1 MAVRLHAD
9 LQTAMLRCG
18 TLPMKTKSRFSPMMD
33 TQYKQ
38 SRLIN
43 TETSHYLPQAH
54 LTHRTYIRIWR
65 SDTRSSRTMIKT
77 FIRRKMVQSHCF
89 CHTVMDRR
97 VADVIP
103 WRWLPILFTGVIL
116 VISVSV
122 AFIRIEV
129 SYTDKGRLSGIGQI
143 NPAEILNMASN
154 NVKQI
159 RRGAANVLGN
169 WARALQGEEGDT
181 LDV

>member
-1 MAVRLHAD
+1 MAVWLHAD

-18 TLPMKTKSRFSPMMD
+18 TLPMKTKSRFSPMMAH
-33 TQYKQ
+33 QY
-38 SRLIN
+38 RDFTLLA
-43 TETSHYLPQAH
+43 TGTSHSSEN
-54 LTHRTYIRIWR
+54 TYIRIWR

-143 NPAEILNMASN
+143 NLAEILNTASN

-159 RRGAANVLGN
+159 HRGAANVLGN

-181 LDV
+181 VDV

>member
-1 MAVRLHAD
+1 M
-9 LQTAMLRCG
+9 
-18 TLPMKTKSRFSPMMD
+18 
-33 TQYKQ
+33 
-38 SRLIN
+38 
-43 TETSHYLPQAH
+43 
-54 LTHRTYIRIWR
+54 
-65 SDTRSSRTMIKT
+65 
-77 FIRRKMVQSHCF
+77 
-89 CHTVMDRR
+89 
-97 VADVIP
+97 IP

-143 NPAEILNMASN
+143 NPAEILNTASN

-181 LDV
+181 VDV